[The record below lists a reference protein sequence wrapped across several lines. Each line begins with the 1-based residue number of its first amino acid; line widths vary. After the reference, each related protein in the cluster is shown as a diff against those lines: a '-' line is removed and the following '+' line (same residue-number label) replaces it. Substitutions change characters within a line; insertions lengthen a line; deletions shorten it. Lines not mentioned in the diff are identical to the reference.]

1 MQSIAKVERK
11 KEVFRVTSEEL
22 CGDEWAKKIRDEIK
36 KGNSVEFTYINSVLT
51 LRTYFITEQEK
62 GELEKE

>member
-11 KEVFRVTSEEL
+11 KEIFRITNEEI
-22 CGDEWAKKIRDEIK
+22 CENEWVEKIRDEIK
-36 KGNSVEFTYINSVLT
+36 KGNSVEFKYMNSVLT
-51 LRTYFITEQEK
+51 LWTYFITEQEK